1 MVRRIQRAAA
11 PNEYLQIFFEE
22 ANKILSGTDYGDSE
36 DGGGAQYTAEQ
47 FANMWRDSRK
57 YGVWLHV
64 ITQSPA
70 LIPPGILSSCD
81 NLIATQLKN
90 PKDRDLVVAAIARSE
105 KGFVDENWRR
115 FIARLPIGQSVARLG
130 SSFEMSE
137 QEPILFRPLMLEV
150 PEPSDEEIRIELG
163 SL

>member
-1 MVRRIQRAAA
+1 M
-11 PNEYLQIFFEE
+11 
-22 ANKILSGTDYGDSE
+22 
-36 DGGGAQYTAEQ
+36 
-47 FANMWRDSRK
+47 
-57 YGVWLHV
+57 

-105 KGFVDENWRR
+105 KGFVDESWRR

-130 SSFEMSE
+130 YSFEIAE
-137 QEPILFRPLMLEV
+137 QEPILLRPLMLKT
-150 PEPSDEEIRIELG
+150 PEPTDEEIGAQLG
-163 SL
+163 SA

>member
-1 MVRRIQRAAA
+1 
-11 PNEYLQIFFEE
+11 
-22 ANKILSGTDYGDSE
+22 
-36 DGGGAQYTAEQ
+36 
-47 FANMWRDSRK
+47 MWRDSRK

-90 PKDRDLVVAAIARSE
+90 PKDRDLAVAAVARSE

-115 FIARLPIGQSVARLG
+115 FIARLPIGQSVARFG
-130 SSFEMSE
+130 YSFDMAE
-137 QEPILFRPLMLEV
+137 QEPILFRPLMLMM
-150 PEPSDEEIRIELG
+150 PEPTDEEIGKVLG